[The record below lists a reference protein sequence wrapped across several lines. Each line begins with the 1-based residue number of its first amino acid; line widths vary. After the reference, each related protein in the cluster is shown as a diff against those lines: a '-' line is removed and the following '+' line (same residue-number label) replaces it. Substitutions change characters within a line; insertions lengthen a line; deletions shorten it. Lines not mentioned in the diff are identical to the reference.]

1 MNMGWLL
8 QSYENIQAAKIE
20 RIKNETEILLNRGEP
35 LKALHLIEVSNLPI
49 GKLGNQYAMAINNL
63 LKQAHEQYDLENFVT
78 AGELYDEAHDRYP
91 DSKSVSANII
101 LSREEINLLTTR
113 CADRLLETG
122 LLAYRNGDLQEA
134 INVWSQIRQFH
145 PSYKASKQA
154 IQTTRKQL
162 ENLEKIKN
170 PS

>member
-1 MNMGWLL
+1 
-8 QSYENIQAAKIE
+8 
-20 RIKNETEILLNRGEP
+20 
-35 LKALHLIEVSNLPI
+35 
-49 GKLGNQYAMAINNL
+49 MAINNL
-63 LKQAHEQYDLENFVT
+63 LKQAHEQYDSENFVT